1 VFADF
6 EIYLADDKY
15 DAARVAYHKV

>member
-1 VFADF
+1 LFADF
-6 EIYLADDKY
+6 EIYLADDKH